1 MHYWNITSQFPSYP
15 IIFPS
20 NQRNRKI
27 HHRDTKKINIPNGAI
42 FRLIRQHLPRQARSP
57 LNLGIKRWQC
67 SQLTEDTHTHLLLLF
82 FFFGEAICVSIE
94 LRRNL
99 ASGERFQKGW
109 RGGGGVP
116 PIVPRRSQFF
126 NSPYTTKHSCFSEK
140 VEKGRR
146 EKEFRIKL
154 RKEGRRKKEGG

>member
-109 RGGGGVP
+109 RGGGRACRQLFRDDHNFSTLL
-116 PIVPRRSQFF
+116 IRRNTVVSL
-126 NSPYTTKHSCFSEK
+126 KK
-140 VEKGRR
+140 W
-146 EKEFRIKL
+146 KEEGE
-154 RKEGRRKKEGG
+154 RKNFE

>member
-1 MHYWNITSQFPSYP
+1 MHYWNIISQFPSYP
-15 IIFPS
+15 IIFLP

-67 SQLTEDTHTHLLLLF
+67 SQLTEDTHTHLLLF

-109 RGGGGVP
+109 RGEGRAANCSAT
-116 PIVPRRSQFF
+116 ITIFQLSLYDETQLFLWK
-126 NSPYTTKHSCFSEK
+126 S
-140 VEKGRR
+140 GRR

-154 RKEGRRKKEGG
+154 RKEGRREKEGG

>member
-1 MHYWNITSQFPSYP
+1 MHYWNIMSQFPSYP
-15 IIFPS
+15 IIFLP

-82 FFFGEAICVSIE
+82 FFFG
-94 LRRNL
+94 RRYAYRSNC
-99 ASGERFQKGW
+99 GETWQVANVFKRVE
-109 RGGGGVP
+109 GGGG
-116 PIVPRRSQFF
+116 RACRQLFRDDH
-126 NSPYTTKHSCFSEK
+126 NFSTLLILDETQLFLWK
-140 VEKGRR
+140 SGRR

-154 RKEGRRKKEGG
+154 RKEGRREKEGG

>member
-109 RGGGGVP
+109 RGGGEGVP

-126 NSPYTTKHSCFSEK
+126 NSPYI
-140 VEKGRR
+140 RR
-146 EKEFRIKL
+146 NTVVSLKKW
-154 RKEGRRKKEGG
+154 RKERERKNFE

>member
-1 MHYWNITSQFPSYP
+1 MHYWNIISQFPSYP
-15 IIFPS
+15 IIFLP

-109 RGGGGVP
+109 RGGGGGRAANCSAT
-116 PIVPRRSQFF
+116 ITIFQLSLYDETQLFLWK
-126 NSPYTTKHSCFSEK
+126 S
-140 VEKGRR
+140 GRR

>member
-67 SQLTEDTHTHLLLLF
+67 SQLTEDTHTHLLLLLF

-126 NSPYTTKHSCFSEK
+126 NPPYI
-140 VEKGRR
+140 RR
-146 EKEFRIKL
+146 NTVVSLKKWKEEGE
-154 RKEGRRKKEGG
+154 RKNFE